1 MTQIHD
7 ARFFLETSLKD
18 NGFLGSMSTFCRQ
31 NSTIFGFALVLSAIC
46 HFFVALSFPVQ
57 MEMASSKAETPQR
70 FLMRLQ
76 EKKAETTDE
85 RKSHRASTVP
95 QATHHIPVTQKKL
108 HHRTRSPK
116 STSAPQ
122 KTAKKSKTFGRDD
135 SMQEKEPTPFN
146 AAPSAGALM
155 NRSFATLGSLAF
167 PVRKQGRVQ
176 KVYIGEPIRNP
187 FLSAYIASFEHK
199 IKRIGS
205 LNFPSDL
212 KKEDIS
218 LTIQV
223 EINQAGELNNFKILR
238 SSGIAEIDEATHNI
252 IYIASPFGPFPEE
265 LAKDLDALQLVRVIR
280 FRGGS
285 G

>member
-1 MTQIHD
+1 VT
-7 ARFFLETSLKD
+7 
-18 NGFLGSMSTFCRQ
+18 
-31 NSTIFGFALVLSAIC
+31 
-46 HFFVALSFPVQ
+46 
-57 MEMASSKAETPQR
+57 
-70 FLMRLQ
+70 
-76 EKKAETTDE
+76 AETTDE
-85 RKSHRASTVP
+85 RASTAT
-95 QATHHIPVTQKKL
+95 QTTHHIPMAQKKSG
-108 HHRTRSPK
+108 HKTTSPK
-116 STSAPQ
+116 STIAPQ
-122 KTAKKSKTFGRDD
+122 KTAKKSRTFGRDD
-135 SMQEKEPTPFN
+135 SIKEKAPTSFN
-146 AAPSAGALM
+146 ATPSAGALM

-176 KVYIGEPIRNP
+176 KVYIGEPISNP

-205 LNFPSDL
+205 LHFPADL
-212 KKEDIS
+212 KKEDVS

-223 EINQAGELNNFKILR
+223 EINQAGELNSFKILR
-238 SSGIAEIDEATHNI
+238 SSGIAELDEATHNI